1 MPVARNVEDL
11 RARVAEVPVWWHSI
25 DLGDG
30 IVTPG
35 TKTSE
40 WLTAELAQLEL
51 GDLRGK
57 SVLDIGAYDGYYS
70 FAAERMG
77 AERVVALDGWVWSV
91 DLPGFMQYRSER
103 IAAGRPV
110 ESVETLPEYW
120 RPDELPG
127 RRAFDMA
134 HDALGSN
141 VEVVVGDLLDG
152 DLDLDA
158 LGTFDIV
165 LYLGVLYHVRH
176 PLRALE
182 RLVELTGGTAIIETQ
197 AESFRAHGRT
207 PLTRFYEGDE
217 LNHDPSNW
225 WTFNEPALLAM
236 CRAAGFAQA
245 DTLSAPPRWK
255 RRVRAL
261 VSPKS
266 GYRIFV
272 RAHR

>member
-91 DLPGFMQYRSER
+91 DLPG
-103 IAAGRPV
+103 
-110 ESVETLPEYW
+110 
-120 RPDELPG
+120 
-127 RRAFDMA
+127 
-134 HDALGSN
+134 
-141 VEVVVGDLLDG
+141 
-152 DLDLDA
+152 
-158 LGTFDIV
+158 
-165 LYLGVLYHVRH
+165 
-176 PLRALE
+176 
-182 RLVELTGGTAIIETQ
+182 
-197 AESFRAHGRT
+197 
-207 PLTRFYEGDE
+207 
-217 LNHDPSNW
+217 
-225 WTFNEPALLAM
+225 
-236 CRAAGFAQA
+236 
-245 DTLSAPPRWK
+245 
-255 RRVRAL
+255 
-261 VSPKS
+261 
-266 GYRIFV
+266 
-272 RAHR
+272 